1 MEEAVYG
8 NDILLPFRFR
18 SDSLNAGRTRHLLVK
33 RQMTKRYCVY
43 IMMNHSKTLYIGM
56 TNDLRRRVAE
66 HKEML
71 KDGFTKRY
79 RITMLVYYEEY
90 DDIRY
95 AIERETRLKTWNR
108 QKKLDLIRTMNP
120 EFKEIEL

>member
-1 MEEAVYG
+1 
-8 NDILLPFRFR
+8 
-18 SDSLNAGRTRHLLVK
+18 
-33 RQMTKRYCVY
+33 MTKRYCVY